1 MRSSRGRSC
10 HHGRRAKKCV
20 GIATDV
26 VEDGRTRSSAQIL
39 PKDQDHPFMIVGL
52 SESAQ
57 DASRVSSSQ
66 LTQPAILG
74 SVYFLSRF
82 DSLKAQHH
90 YKMAEK
96 SIYAI
101 TKFSKSIIGSQAS
114 TQSNELDWQHY
125 AQPVLRILLEC
136 QRSPQGAPVSARLRI
151 VWTVDRLGSHG
162 RATQENII
170 LVCLLSL

>member
-1 MRSSRGRSC
+1 MPSWTQGKEMCRDRHRCCRRREDTFFSSDIAKRSRSSIYDRGTFWKRA
-10 HHGRRAKKCV
+10 RRVA
-20 GIATDV
+20 
-26 VEDGRTRSSAQIL
+26 RLQ
-39 PKDQDHPFMIVGL
+39 L
-52 SESAQ
+52 S
-57 DASRVSSSQ
+57 
-66 LTQPAILG
+66 TQPAILG
-74 SVYFLSRF
+74 FVYFLSRF
-82 DSLKAQHH
+82 DSLKARHQ

-114 TQSNELDWQHY
+114 TQSNELDCQHY